1 VDVLCTR
8 LLVGEN
14 DTPERGA
21 AHGWRKIP
29 ISNNVGAVK
38 HNAYTRV
45 LALEEERHFALFED
59 CQPT

>member
-1 VDVLCTR
+1 MSIRHPSV
-8 LLVGEN
+8 
-14 DTPERGA
+14 
-21 AHGWRKIP
+21 WRNIA

-45 LALEEERHFALFED
+45 PALEEERHFALFED